1 MYKFFVLIILLNF
14 KLSAQN
20 NQELFELQ
28 INVSNIESN
37 GNLVIAVWS
46 NPDSWNSNATNSSGQ
61 KEGFDYGYKEWVEK
75 DKFSTTINLPKGIY
89 LISILLDKN
98 QNNILDKNF
107 IGMPVEQY
115 GFSSEKKI
123 RFRKP
128 KFSEGSIKFYKKRV
142 LDIELHEIM
151 VI

>member
-1 MYKFFVLIILLNF
+1 MYKFFVLIVLLNF

-20 NQELFELQ
+20 NPELFELK

-37 GNLVIAVWS
+37 GNLIIAVWS

-98 QNNILDKNF
+98 LNNILDKNF
-107 IGMPVEQY
+107 IGMPIEQY
-115 GFSSEKKI
+115 GFSSEEKI

-128 KFSEGSIKFYKKRV
+128 KFSEGSFRFYKKTV
-142 LDIELHEIM
+142 LDIELQ
-151 VI
+151 

>member
-20 NQELFELQ
+20 NPELFELQ

-37 GNLVIAVWS
+37 GNLIIAVWS
-46 NPDSWNSNATNSSGQ
+46 NPDSWNNNTVNSSGQ
-61 KEGFDYGYKEWVEK
+61 REGFDYGYKEWVEK
-75 DKFSTTINLPKGIY
+75 DKFSKTINLPKGIY

-115 GFSSEKKI
+115 GFSTEKKI

-142 LDIELHEIM
+142 LDIELQ
-151 VI
+151 

>member
-20 NQELFELQ
+20 NQELFELH

-37 GNLVIAVWS
+37 GNLIIAVWS

-115 GFSSEKKI
+115 GFSTEKKI

-142 LDIELHEIM
+142 LDIELQ
-151 VI
+151 

>member
-1 MYKFFVLIILLNF
+1 MYKFFVIILLVLNF

-28 INVSNIESN
+28 INVSNIESS
-37 GNLVIAVWS
+37 GNLIIAVWS

-75 DKFSTTINLPKGIY
+75 NKFSTTINLPKGIY
-89 LISILLDKN
+89 LISILLDEN

-115 GFSSEKKI
+115 GFSTKKKI

-142 LDIELHEIM
+142 LDIELQ
-151 VI
+151 

>member
-20 NQELFELQ
+20 NQELFELH

-37 GNLVIAVWS
+37 GNLIIAVWS

-61 KEGFDYGYKEWVEK
+61 REGFDYGYKEWVEK

-115 GFSSEKKI
+115 GFSTEKKI

-128 KFSEGSIKFYKKRV
+128 KFSEGSIKFYKKTV
-142 LDIELHEIM
+142 LDIELQ
-151 VI
+151 

>member
-1 MYKFFVLIILLNF
+1 MYKFFVIILLVLNF

-37 GNLVIAVWS
+37 GNLIIAVWS
-46 NPDSWNSNATNSSGQ
+46 NPDLWNSNATNSSGQ

-75 DKFSTTINLPKGIY
+75 DKFSTTINLPKGVY
-89 LISILLDKN
+89 LISILLDEN
-98 QNNILDKNF
+98 LNNILDKNF
-107 IGMPVEQY
+107 IGMPIEQY
-115 GFSSEKKI
+115 GFSSKEKI

-128 KFSEGSIKFYKKRV
+128 KFSEGSFRFYKKTV
-142 LDIELHEIM
+142 LDIELQ
-151 VI
+151 